1 LMSISSYMPV
11 VANRGGDLGGGLGG
25 IGHQSLG
32 VGGEGPAEEV
42 EEEGE
47 GPRDGRRGAAPEVG
61 GRGRRLEHPVQ
72 RLRLCVQR
80 GGGEG
85 TVRGGVH
92 WRCGKRSGHPTE
104 ARRTSPK
111 KYPNPCLKLVRRVS
125 FRSELICGAANDV
138 CSWISPEWF

>member
-25 IGHQSLG
+25 IGRQTLG

-85 TVRGGVH
+85 TVRGGCIGVAGNGLVT
-92 WRCGKRSGHPTE
+92 RRRPV
-104 ARRTSPK
+104 ARHQKNIQTH
-111 KYPNPCLKLVRRVS
+111 VS
-125 FRSELICGAANDV
+125 N
-138 CSWISPEWF
+138 